1 MFGGTPYREVDRM
14 TLEFLDEIKG
24 NWVRY
29 IDHGE
34 ISKDVSPMIA
44 SSWKRCRE
52 AGVDPYGGTG
62 RRIDE
67 DEFEEILQSNRELI
81 EVAKPI
87 MENLN
92 SLVLGTGFVLVLTD
106 KNGVIL
112 HVIGEK
118 IVEDEARALNFCPG
132 SSWVEV
138 EVGTNAIGTCIH
150 ENKPV
155 QTIGAEHY
163 CIEHHPWTCSAAPIK
178 GDEDDLVGVLD
189 MSGYCLGAHKH
200 TLGIVV
206 AAAYSIQNQLSL
218 KKSYAILDTT
228 VESMSDGMMIVDESF
243 RIKRIN
249 KAGDRI
255 LGIREGQLDG
265 SDIREY
271 LGEHIFRES
280 DAFTKRI
287 DWDFTVQK
295 TKIPC
300 NVKIAP
306 IEIERGKHGMAI
318 LFREMKDVHQT
329 VNVVSGNK
337 ATYTFDSILTQNPTM
352 LRAIREAQKFAR
364 TRGCVLLEGE
374 SGTGKELFAHS
385 IHNHSSRRNGPFVAI
400 NCASIPKDLVES
412 ELFGY
417 EKGAFT
423 GAVREGK
430 IGKFELANG
439 GTLFLDEIGE
449 LPLDLQAKLL
459 RVLDDFTI
467 TRVGGKV
474 SKKLD
479 VRLIVATNRDLYE
492 ETRRKTFRE
501 DLYYRL
507 NVFNVKVPPLRER
520 GDDAAILAKHFVG
533 RLNQTHE
540 TDKKISANFLKS
552 IEGLQWK
559 GNVRELENTIH
570 RAFHLCEGNM
580 IDEDLLPEDLCPHEE
595 GEDSYG
601 SLSIKDQERDVIE
614 RALIK
619 ANGHV
624 IQAGDI
630 IGLSKSAMY
639 RKLKQHR
646 INPKTFK
653 TQ

>member
-1 MFGGTPYREVDRM
+1 M
-14 TLEFLDEIKG
+14 TWDFLEEIKSH
-24 NWVRY
+24 WESY
-29 IDHGE
+29 IHYGE
-34 ISKDVSPMIA
+34 VHEGVSPMIR
-44 SSWKRCRE
+44 SSWRRCRE

-62 RRIDE
+62 RRLQE
-67 DEFEEILQSNRELI
+67 AEFDQIMKANRELI
-81 EVAKPI
+81 DVAKPI

-106 KNGVIL
+106 RNGVIL

-118 IVEDEARALNFCPG
+118 SVEDEAKSLNFCPG
-132 SSWVEV
+132 SSWVEN
-138 EVGTNAIGTCIH
+138 EVGTNAIGTCLVEKTPI
-150 ENKPV
+150 
-155 QTIGAEHY
+155 QTIGAEHF
-163 CIEHHPWTCSAAPIK
+163 CIEHHPWTCSAAPIR
-178 GDEDDLVGVLD
+178 GDDGDIIGVLD

-218 KKSYAILDTT
+218 KKSFAILDTT
-228 VESMSDGMMIVDESF
+228 IESMSDGMMIVDENFS
-243 RIKRIN
+243 IQRIN

-255 LGIREGQLDG
+255 LEIRDGQLNG
-265 SDIREY
+265 RDIREL

-280 DAFTKRI
+280 DAFSKRV
-287 DWDFTVQK
+287 DWDFTVQNK
-295 TKIPC
+295 KIPC

-306 IEIERGKHGMAI
+306 IEIERGKKGMAI

-337 ATYTFDSILTQNPTM
+337 AIYTFDNILTQNPKM
-352 LRAIREAQKFAR
+352 IRAIREAQKFAK

-374 SGTGKELFAHS
+374 SGTGKELFAHA
-385 IHNHSSRRNGPFVAI
+385 IHNHSSRRDGPFVAI

-459 RVLDDFTI
+459 RVLDDFTV
-467 TRVGGKV
+467 TRVGGKT

-479 VRLIVATNRDLYE
+479 VRMIVATNRDLFE

-520 GDDAAILAKHFVG
+520 GEDAAILAEHFVQ
-533 RLNQTHE
+533 RLNLAHR
-540 TDKKISANFLKS
+540 TDKKISGGFLKS
-552 IEGLQWK
+552 MEGLDWK

-570 RAFHLCEGNM
+570 RAYHLCDGNV
-580 IDEDLLPEDLCPHEE
+580 IGEDLLPDDIYTYEAQEDT
-595 GEDSYG
+595 YG
-601 SLSIKDQERDVIE
+601 SLSIKDQERDIIE
-614 RALIK
+614 RALKK

-624 IQAGDI
+624 INAGDM

-639 RKLKQHR
+639 RKLKEHS
-646 INPKTFK
+646 INPKTYK
-653 TQ
+653 

>member
-1 MFGGTPYREVDRM
+1 MSGGIPFREVDRM
-14 TLEFLDEIKG
+14 TWEFLEEIKSH
-24 NWVRY
+24 WESY
-29 IDHGE
+29 INDGE
-34 ISKDVSPMIA
+34 ISEGVSPTIGN
-44 SSWKRCRE
+44 SWRRCRE

-62 RRIDE
+62 KRLAERD
-67 DEFEEILQSNRELI
+67 FSEIMDSNSELL

-87 MENLN
+87 MENLH

-106 KNGVIL
+106 RRGIIL

-118 IVEDEARALNFCPG
+118 SVEEDARTINFYPG
-132 SSWVEV
+132 SSWTEE
-138 EVGTNAIGTCIH
+138 EVGTNAIGTCLI
-150 ENKPV
+150 EKKPI
-155 QTIGAEHY
+155 QTIGAEHF
-163 CIEHHPWTCSAAPIK
+163 CIEHHPWTCSAAPIR
-178 GDEDDLVGVLD
+178 GDDGDIIGVLD

-206 AAAYSIQNQLSL
+206 AAAYSIENQLSL

-228 VESMSDGMMIVDESF
+228 VESISDGMMIVDESF
-243 RIKRIN
+243 RIQRIN

-255 LGIREGQLDG
+255 LGVRDGQLNG
-265 SDIREY
+265 SDIREL
-271 LGEHIFRES
+271 LGDHIFRES
-280 DAFTKRI
+280 DAYSKRV
-287 DWDFTVQK
+287 DWDFTVGNK
-295 TKIPC
+295 KIPC

-306 IEIERGKHGMAI
+306 IEIERGKKGMAI

-337 ATYTFDSILTQNPTM
+337 ATYTFDNILTQNPNM

-374 SGTGKELFAHS
+374 SGTGKELFAHA
-385 IHNHSSRRNGPFVAI
+385 IHNHSSRRDGPFVAI

-467 TRVGGKV
+467 TRVGGKT

-479 VRLIVATNRDLYE
+479 VRMIVATNRDLFE

-507 NVFNVKVPPLRER
+507 NVFNVKIPPLRDR
-520 GDDAAILAKHFVG
+520 GDDAAILAESFIR
-533 RLNQTHE
+533 RLNQAHR
-540 TDKKISANFLKS
+540 TDKKISTGFLNS
-552 IEGLQWK
+552 IQGLEWK

-570 RAFHLCEGNM
+570 RAFHLCDGDL
-580 IDEDLLPEDLCPHEE
+580 IGQDLLPDDIFGHEA
-595 GEDSYG
+595 GMDTYG
-601 SLSIKDQERDVIE
+601 SLSIKDQEREVIE
-614 RALIK
+614 RALK
-619 ANGHV
+619 MANGHV
-624 IQAGDI
+624 IHAGDM
-630 IGLSKSAMY
+630 IGMSKSAMY
-639 RKLKQHR
+639 RKLKEHR
-646 INPKTFK
+646 IDPKTYK
-653 TQ
+653 A

>member
-1 MFGGTPYREVDRM
+1 MSGGIPFREVDTM
-14 TLEFLDEIKG
+14 TWEFLEEIKSY
-24 NWVRY
+24 WESY
-29 IDHGE
+29 IDYGE
-34 ISKDVSPMIA
+34 IPEGVSPMIGN
-44 SSWKRCRE
+44 SWRRCRE

-62 RRIDE
+62 RQLAE
-67 DEFEEILQSNRELI
+67 DEFREIMEENWELL

-87 MENLN
+87 MENLH

-106 KNGVIL
+106 RRGIIL

-118 IVEDEARALNFCPG
+118 SVEDDARRLNFYPG
-132 SSWVEV
+132 SSWVEN
-138 EVGTNAIGTCIH
+138 EVGTNAIGTCLV
-150 ENKPV
+150 EKKPV
-155 QTIGAEHY
+155 QTVGAEHF
-163 CIEHHPWTCSAAPIK
+163 CIEHHPWTCSAAPIR
-178 GDEDDLVGVLD
+178 GDDGDIIGVLD

-206 AAAYSIQNQLSL
+206 AAAYSIENQLSL

-228 VESMSDGMMIVDESF
+228 VESISDGMMIVDESF
-243 RIKRIN
+243 RIQRIN

-255 LGIREGQLDG
+255 LGVRDSQLNG
-265 SDIREY
+265 SDIREL
-271 LGEHIFRES
+271 LGDHIFRES
-280 DAFTKRI
+280 DAYTKRV
-287 DWDFTVQK
+287 DWDFTVGNK
-295 TKIPC
+295 KIPC

-306 IEIERGKHGMAI
+306 IEIERGKKGMAI

-337 ATYTFDSILTQNPTM
+337 ATYTFDNILTQNPNM

-374 SGTGKELFAHS
+374 SGTGKELFAHA
-385 IHNHSSRRNGPFVAI
+385 IHNHSSRREGPFVAI

-467 TRVGGKV
+467 TRVGGKT

-479 VRLIVATNRDLYE
+479 VRMIVATNRDLFE

-507 NVFNVKVPPLRER
+507 NVFNVKIPPLRDR
-520 GDDAAILAKHFVG
+520 GEDAAILAESFIR
-533 RLNQTHE
+533 RLNQAHG
-540 TDKKISANFLKS
+540 TDKKISTGFLNS
-552 IEGLQWK
+552 IQGLEWK

-570 RAFHLCEGNM
+570 RAFHLCDGDL
-580 IDEDLLPEDLCPHEE
+580 IGQDLLPDDIFGHEA
-595 GEDSYG
+595 GMDTYG
-601 SLSIKDQERDVIE
+601 SLSIKDQEREVIE
-614 RALIK
+614 RALKK

-624 IQAGDI
+624 IHAGDI

-639 RKLKQHR
+639 RKLKEHR
-646 INPKTFK
+646 IDPKTYK
-653 TQ
+653 A

>member
-1 MFGGTPYREVDRM
+1 M
-14 TLEFLDEIKG
+14 TGDFLEELRSHWE
-24 NWVRY
+24 RY
-29 IDHGE
+29 ISGGE
-34 ISKDVSPMIA
+34 ITEEVSPMIGN
-44 SSWKRCRE
+44 SWRRCRE

-62 RRIDE
+62 RQLAE
-67 DEFEEILQSNRELI
+67 DDFNQIMESNRELI
-81 EVAKPI
+81 EVARPI
-87 MENLN
+87 MENLH

-106 KNGVIL
+106 RNGIIL

-118 IVEDEARALNFCPG
+118 SVEEDARTINFYPG
-132 SSWVEV
+132 SSWTEE
-138 EVGTNAIGTCIH
+138 EVGTNAIGTCLI
-150 ENKPV
+150 EKKPI
-155 QTIGAEHY
+155 QTIGAEHF
-163 CIEHHPWTCSAAPIK
+163 CLEHHPWTCSAAPVR
-178 GDEDDLVGVLD
+178 GDDEEIIGVLD
-189 MSGYCLGAHKH
+189 MSGYSLGAHKH

-228 VESMSDGMMIVDESF
+228 VESISDGMMIVDESF
-243 RIKRIN
+243 RIQRIN

-255 LGIREGQLDG
+255 LGIRDGQLNG
-265 SDIREY
+265 RDIREF
-271 LGEHIFRES
+271 LGTHIFRER
-280 DAFTKRI
+280 DAFTKRV
-287 DWDFTVQK
+287 DWDFTVQNK
-295 TKIPC
+295 KIPC

-306 IEIERGKHGMAI
+306 IEIERGKKGMAI

-337 ATYTFDSILTQNPTM
+337 AMYTFDSILTQNSNM
-352 LRAIREAQKFAR
+352 LRAIREAQKFAK

-374 SGTGKELFAHS
+374 SGTGKELFAHA
-385 IHNHSSRRNGPFVAI
+385 IHNHSSRREGPFVAI

-467 TRVGGKV
+467 TRVGGKT

-479 VRLIVATNRDLYE
+479 IRMIVATNRDLFE

-507 NVFNVKVPPLRER
+507 NVFNVKIPPLRER
-520 GDDAAILAKHFVG
+520 GEDASILAEYFVQ
-533 RLNQTHE
+533 RLNQAHRTH
-540 TDKKISANFLKS
+540 KKISAEFLDG
-552 IEGLQWK
+552 IEGLEWK

-570 RAFHLCEGNM
+570 RAYHLCEGDL
-580 IDEDLLPEDLCPHEE
+580 IGQDLLPDDILGHDL
-595 GEDSYG
+595 GEDRYG
-601 SLSIKDQERDVIE
+601 SLSIKDQEREVIE
-614 RALIK
+614 RALRK
-619 ANGHV
+619 SNGHV
-624 IQAGDI
+624 INAGDI

-639 RKLKQHR
+639 RKLKEHG
-646 INPKTFK
+646 IDPKVYK
-653 TQ
+653 S

>member
-1 MFGGTPYREVDRM
+1 MFGGIPFREVDGM
-14 TLEFLDEIKG
+14 TRDFLEE
-24 NWVRY
+24 VRAHWENY
-29 IDHGE
+29 INYGE
-34 ISKDVSPMIA
+34 ISEDVSPMII
-44 SSWKRCRE
+44 SSWRRCRE

-62 RRIDE
+62 RRLDV
-67 DEFEEILQSNRELI
+67 DEFNQIMQANRELI

-106 KNGVIL
+106 RNGIIL

-118 IVEDEARALNFCPG
+118 SVEDKARSLNFCPG
-132 SSWVEV
+132 SSWVEN
-138 EVGTNAIGTCIH
+138 EVGTNAIGTCLVVKEPI
-150 ENKPV
+150 
-155 QTIGAEHY
+155 QTIGAEHF
-163 CIEHHPWTCSAAPIK
+163 CIEHHSWTCSAAPVI
-178 GDEDDLVGVLD
+178 GDDGEIIGVLD
-189 MSGYCLGAHKH
+189 MSGYCLSAHKH

-218 KKSYAILDTT
+218 KKSFAILDTT
-228 VESMSDGMMIVDESF
+228 IESMSDGMMIVDENFS
-243 RIKRIN
+243 IQRIN

-255 LGIREGQLDG
+255 LGIRDSELNDI
-265 SDIREY
+265 DIREI

-280 DAFTKRI
+280 DAFTKRV

-295 TKIPC
+295 KKIPC

-306 IEIERGKHGMAI
+306 IEIERGKRGMAI

-337 ATYTFDSILTQNPTM
+337 AIYTFDNILTQNPKM
-352 LRAIREAQKFAR
+352 IRAIREAQKFAK

-374 SGTGKELFAHS
+374 SGTGKELFAHA
-385 IHNHSSRRNGPFVAI
+385 IHNHSSRREGPFVAI
-400 NCASIPKDLVES
+400 NCASLPKDLVES

-459 RVLDDFTI
+459 RVLDDFTV
-467 TRVGGKV
+467 TRVGGKT

-479 VRLIVATNRDLYE
+479 VRMIVATNRDLFE

-507 NVFNVKVPPLRER
+507 NVFNVKIPPLRER
-520 GDDAAILAKHFVG
+520 GADAEILAEYFVQQ
-533 RLNQTHE
+533 LNLAHRS
-540 TDKKISANFLKS
+540 DKKMSAGFLRS
-552 IEGLQWK
+552 IQGLDWK

-570 RAFHLCEGNM
+570 RAYHLCDGNA
-580 IDEDLLPEDLCPHEE
+580 IGEELLPEDLNAY
-595 GEDSYG
+595 GVVEDSYG
-601 SLSIKDQERDVIE
+601 SLSIKDQERDIIE
-614 RALIK
+614 KALKK

-624 IQAGDI
+624 IHAGDM

-639 RKLKQHR
+639 RKLKEHR
-646 INPKTFK
+646 INPKAYK
-653 TQ
+653 A